1 MSANQAQGPPDRP
14 AGSIFRSHP
23 NVHIDPRSSQVST
36 GQEESNKATARRF
49 SDATNTG
56 DAELISKT
64 IDELVEPDAL
74 IRTPLPLER
83 QGRKN

>member
-1 MSANQAQGPPDRP
+1 
-14 AGSIFRSHP
+14 
-23 NVHIDPRSSQVST
+23 VST

-64 IDELVEPDAL
+64 IDELDAL